1 MTRSS
6 EPAFVYES
14 PDGGKTVTRRRL
26 NGLGDKDVRSNR
38 GSWHSMQDI
47 GVLVD
52 VLAEEVELREKYPA
66 VREAWDNYQLLVRL
80 AKIGEIDQ

>member
-1 MTRSS
+1 
-6 EPAFVYES
+6 
-14 PDGGKTVTRRRL
+14 
-26 NGLGDKDVRSNR
+26 
-38 GSWHSMQDI
+38 MQDI